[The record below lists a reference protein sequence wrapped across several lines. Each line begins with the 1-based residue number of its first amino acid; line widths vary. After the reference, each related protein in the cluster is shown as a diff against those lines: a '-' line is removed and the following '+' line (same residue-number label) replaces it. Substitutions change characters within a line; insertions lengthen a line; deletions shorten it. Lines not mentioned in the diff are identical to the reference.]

1 MRNQKTFERKKMKEV
16 YKRDLGFL
24 EAALA
29 CGANVPGNYSNG
41 HSRSLFNYFVKIIKR
56 DPSSVIVLIS
66 YISYSLMFT
75 PSHPFHSNPFDV
87 IHDFK

>member
-41 HSRSLFNYFVKIIKR
+41 HWRSFLGSFGF
-56 DPSSVIVLIS
+56 IS
-66 YISYSLMFT
+66 
-75 PSHPFHSNPFDV
+75 
-87 IHDFK
+87 